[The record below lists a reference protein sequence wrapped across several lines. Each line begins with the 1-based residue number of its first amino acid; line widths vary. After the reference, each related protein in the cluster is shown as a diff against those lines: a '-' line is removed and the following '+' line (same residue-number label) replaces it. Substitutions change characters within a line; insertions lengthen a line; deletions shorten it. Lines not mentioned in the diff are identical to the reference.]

1 MKLRIGSVLA
11 VPAVLATVAASPAF
25 ATETRINSMG
35 GGVKLWT
42 VEDESNIFD
51 FPSLL
56 TRWGN
61 RVYVDN
67 IVAAGTD
74 QIPGGH
80 FGFHYNLSDDTVIA
94 FFGAHINSTTSGA
107 PTDGTAGNSG
117 FVGSGNPITGG
128 LSLGDATGP
137 FMGVAGIAGGAANGE
152 APNTNAEYRYGLM
165 FATQLGASTR
175 FGLSFHLSGE
185 NADKD
190 SPNNVQTDTGSLL
203 FDIGIGLGVDLSGSE
218 LELAAGIDVGLL
230 ESAADNQQ
238 TGVDLEDVW
247 SGSHFGLR
255 LSGRWTFDFFDQ
267 TKIVTYTQ
275 FLLAS
280 QSVEQ
285 VNTAAVP
292 APSGSYSAL
301 SFILGADLRI
311 EPFQGVIVSPGI
323 GFYVAQQTQENP
335 GTVEKDANLL
345 FGLPFYSIAVDLKLA
360 DWVAMRFGAQQF
372 VNMLRESQTTAGSTN
387 TDTKTDVITTFAWGF
402 GFNIPVAES
411 SLAIDLALNPTFLNN
426 GPHVLTGTA
435 TGPFALNAALR
446 YNW

>member
-1 MKLRIGSVLA
+1 MKLRIGSALA
-11 VPAVLATVAASPAF
+11 VPAVLATVAVSPAF

-67 IVAAGTD
+67 IEAAGTD

-80 FGFHYNLSDDTVIA
+80 FGFHYSLSDETVLA
-94 FFGAHINSTTSGA
+94 FFGAHINTGTSGG
-107 PTDGTAGNSG
+107 PGEGSTAGNSG
-117 FVGSGNPITGG
+117 YVGTGNPITGG

-137 FMGVAGIAGGAANGE
+137 FIGVASQAALAQPGANI
-152 APNTNAEYRYGLM
+152 NAEYRYGLM

-175 FGLSFHLSGE
+175 FGLSFNLLGD
-185 NADKD
+185 NADQD
-190 SPNNVQTDTGSLL
+190 SPNNVQTDTGSLV
-203 FDIGIGLGVDLSGSE
+203 FDIGLGLGVDLTGSE
-218 LELAAGIDVGLL
+218 LELSAGVEIGLL
-230 ESAADNQQ
+230 ESAADNQG

-255 LSGRWTFDFFDQ
+255 LGGRWTFDFFDQ

-280 QSVEQ
+280 QNVEQ
-285 VNTAAVP
+285 VNTPAVP
-292 APSGSYSAL
+292 APSGSYSSL

-311 EPFQGVIVSPGI
+311 EPFQGVIVSPGL
-323 GFYVAQQTQENP
+323 GFYVAQQTLENP
-335 GTVEKDANLL
+335 GTVLKDANLM

-372 VNMLRESQTTAGSTN
+372 VNMLRESTTTGGSTTTN
-387 TDTKTDVITTFAWGF
+387 SKTDVLTTFAWGF

-411 SLAIDLALNPTFLNN
+411 SLAIDLCLNPTFLNN
-426 GPHVLTGTA
+426 GPHLLTGTA

>member
-11 VPAVLATVAASPAF
+11 VPAVLATVAASPAS

-292 APSGSYSAL
+292 PRAARTVRSRSSSAPTSASSRSRVSSSARVSAFTSPSRPRRTPAPSRRTPTSCSACPSTASLSTSSWPTGSRCALAPSSSSTCCASRRRPRARPTPTRRPTSSPPLPGASA
-301 SFILGADLRI
+301 STSRW
-311 EPFQGVIVSPGI
+311 PSRRSP
-323 GFYVAQQTQENP
+323 
-335 GTVEKDANLL
+335 
-345 FGLPFYSIAVDLKLA
+345 
-360 DWVAMRFGAQQF
+360 
-372 VNMLRESQTTAGSTN
+372 ST
-387 TDTKTDVITTFAWGF
+387 W
-402 GFNIPVAES
+402 
-411 SLAIDLALNPTFLNN
+411 
-426 GPHVLTGTA
+426 
-435 TGPFALNAALR
+435 R
-446 YNW
+446 